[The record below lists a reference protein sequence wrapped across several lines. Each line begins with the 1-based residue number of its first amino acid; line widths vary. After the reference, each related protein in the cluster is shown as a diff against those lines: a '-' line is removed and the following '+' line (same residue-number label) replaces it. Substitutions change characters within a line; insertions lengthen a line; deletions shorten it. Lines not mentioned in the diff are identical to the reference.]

1 MWVSILKKNNNSIDS
16 NIEAKIGNFQ
26 FDRQVAKNF
35 DSHVRKSVPFY
46 EEVQRMIVE
55 ISDWFIFK
63 NSVVYDLG
71 CASGETIKNLWNK
84 HHKAKNPMFIGI
96 DSSTEMLEIA
106 SHKLHGQVVLRK
118 VDLNNKVKVQD
129 ASLCL
134 LLYTLQFV
142 SPANRQQLLSTIYNG
157 LVDNGALIL
166 VEKVV
171 GNNPKFNEV
180 WIELYEDMKLRNNL
194 QLEQIKAKSKSLRGV
209 LLNYSQDKNIRLLE
223 QAGFKDIDIF
233 WKWYNFVGI
242 IAVK

>member
-1 MWVSILKKNNNSIDS
+1 MNTKKNSVDS

-26 FDRQVAKNF
+26 FDKQVAKNF

-46 EEVQRMIVE
+46 DEVQRMIVE

-63 NSVVYDLG
+63 NSIVYDLG
-71 CASGETIKNLWNK
+71 CASGETIKNLWFK
-84 HHKAKNPMFIGI
+84 HRIPKNPMFVGL
-96 DSSTEMLEIA
+96 DSSKEMLDIA
-106 SHKLHGQVVLRK
+106 AYKLQDCDNIVLRK
-118 VDLNNKVKVQD
+118 ADLNNRIKIQD

-134 LLYTLQFV
+134 LLYTLQFI
-142 SPANRQQLLSTIYNG
+142 SPANRQQLLSSIYTG

-171 GNNPKFNEV
+171 GNNPKFNEM
-180 WIELYEDMKLRNNL
+180 WIELYEDMKLRNSL
-194 QLEQIKAKSKSLRGV
+194 KLEQIKAKSKSLRGI